1 MLRVAAGRWRAWPRP
16 RRSVGCGPARTRSR
30 GASPRG
36 PWVRAWAGAAWRRC
50 CGPVCSATSFSRT
63 LPPGPRWRCGRWCCT
78 AMTVGWPRRRCTPPR
93 RCGCAGRATGSWSR
107 SPPCPDRSRYRGRPR
122 RAWRPNS
129 SRRARTSRSSTMRR
143 GGRTVVSGLL
153 VAGLVGWLL
162 LMARPARAQT
172 PPPPIGPGRPPCA
185 AGPGGLLGCIP
196 GPGDLL
202 SGAAKSVG
210 GGVMK
215 AFTTFFTDGA
225 RWFVEQVESFL
236 VAADRPDL
244 SAGWWVHKYDLMLA
258 LAWVVAAATLLLALI
273 DAAAKGSWQGLGR
286 AVLVDVPVAGV
297 VGGFGPLVIQYLVDL
312 ADWLSSRL
320 LQELGADAGRA
331 LGSSAQWF
339 ASFGAA
345 SGSPSVP
352 LLAGFVAALVTIFAA
367 FLVFLELL
375 LRANAIYLIA
385 ALVPVVY
392 AVRIWPAA
400 SGVARKTTEVLVAVV
415 IAQPVVAL
423 AIAMGAAASASLDGV
438 GSASLKQFG
447 TAVAGAVFLLLAALA
462 PWGMLSLMPAA
473 EAAMAAH
480 RQRAAIGGGART
492 MVSTAYTGTY
502 LGRLAQAGA
511 TRAGGGRS
519 DSAAATWGAP
529 PAAAGAAVAQT
540 AAQTGKV
547 VAATQEQ
554 LGATAA
560 SSGAPPASPPGSPE
574 QGPPGR
580 PGRDGSPGRSD
591 PGPPGSSGSPGPT
604 GPPGPGAG
612 KGPQP

>member
-1 MLRVAAGRWRAWPRP
+1 MRP
-16 RRSVGCGPARTRSR
+16 
-30 GASPRG
+30 
-36 PWVRAWAGAAWRRC
+36 
-50 CGPVCSATSFSRT
+50 
-63 LPPGPRWRCGRWCCT
+63 
-78 AMTVGWPRRRCTPPR
+78 
-93 RCGCAGRATGSWSR
+93 AGRA
-107 SPPCPDRSRYRGRPR
+107 
-122 RAWRPNS
+122 AV
-129 SRRARTSRSSTMRR
+129 A
-143 GGRTVVSGLL
+143 GLL
-153 VAGLVGWLL
+153 VAGLAGWLL
-162 LMARPARAQT
+162 LMAGPAHAQS
-172 PPPPIGPGRPPCA
+172 PLPQVGPSRPPCA

-196 GPGDLL
+196 SPGDLL

-215 AFTTFFTDGA
+215 AFTTFFTGGA
-225 RWFVEQVESFL
+225 KWFIEQVQSFL

-273 DAAAKGSWQGLGR
+273 DTAAKGSWSGLGR

-320 LQELGADAGRA
+320 LQDLGADAGKA
-331 LGSSAQWF
+331 LGSSAEWF

-400 SGVARKTTEVLVAVV
+400 SGVARKTSEVLVAVV
-415 IAQPVVAL
+415 FAQPVVAL
-423 AIAMGAAASASLDGV
+423 AIAMGAAASASLDGI

-462 PWGMLSLMPAA
+462 PWGMLSLMPAL
-473 EAAMAAH
+473 EAAMAAQ
-480 RQRAAIGGGART
+480 RPRAAIGGGART
-492 MVSTAYTGTY
+492 AVTTAYTGTY

-511 TRAGGGRS
+511 TRASGGRG
-519 DSAAATWGAP
+519 DTAAVAAAWGAS
-529 PAAAGAAVAQT
+529 PAAAGAAATQ
-540 AAQTGKV
+540 AAVEAGKV

-560 SSGAPPASPPGSPE
+560 GAGAPPASPPASPE

-580 PGRDGSPGRSD
+580 PGAPGRPGRDGSAGRGE
-591 PGPPGSSGSPGPT
+591 PGPSGSSGPAGPSGPPGPT

>member
-196 GPGDLL
+196 NPGDVL
-202 SGAAKSVG
+202 SGAARAVG
-210 GGVMK
+210 GGAMK
-215 AFTTFFTDGA
+215 AVTTFFTGGA
-225 RWFVEQVESFL
+225 KWFVEQVQSFL
-236 VAADRPDL
+236 KAADRPDL
-244 SAGWWVHKYDLMLA
+244 STGWWVQKYDLMLA
-258 LAWVVAAATLLLALI
+258 LAWVVAAATLLLALV

-345 SGSPSVP
+345 SGNPNVP

-492 MVSTAYTGTY
+492 VVTTAYTGTY

-511 TRAGGGRS
+511 TRAGGGRAET
-519 DSAAATWGAP
+519 AAVAGAWGAP
-529 PAAAGAAVAQT
+529 PPAAVE
-540 AAQTGKV
+540 TGKV
-547 VAATQEQ
+547 VAAAQEQ

-560 SSGAPPASPPGSPE
+560 GSGASSASPPPGSEP
-574 QGPPGR
+574 GAPGR
-580 PGRDGSPGRSD
+580 PGRDGSASRGEPGPPSAT
-591 PGPPGSSGSPGPT
+591 GPPGST

-612 KGPQP
+612 KGP

>member
-1 MLRVAAGRWRAWPRP
+1 MLRVAAGRWCAWPRP
-16 RRSVGCGPARTRSR
+16 RRWVRCRSARMRSPR
-30 GASPRG
+30 ASPAG
-36 PWVRAWAGAAWRRC
+36 PWARGWAGAVWRRC
-50 CGPVCSATSFSRT
+50 CAPACSATGSSRT
-63 LPPGPRWRCGRWCCT
+63 PP
-78 AMTVGWPRRRCTPPR
+78 PRRRPR
-93 RCGCAGRATGSWSR
+93 R
-107 SPPCPDRSRYRGRPR
+107 PR
-122 RAWRPNS
+122 RPNS
-129 SRRARTSRSSTMRR
+129 STPTRPSRSSTMHRT
-143 GGRTVVSGLL
+143 GRAVVARLL
-153 VAGLVGWLL
+153 VAGLAGWLL
-162 LMARPARAQT
+162 LMAGPAFAQT

-196 GPGDLL
+196 NPGDVL
-202 SGAAKSVG
+202 SGATRAVG
-210 GGVMK
+210 GGAMK
-215 AFTTFFTDGA
+215 AFTTFFTGGA
-225 RWFVEQVESFL
+225 KWFIEQVQAFL
-236 VAADRPDL
+236 KAADRPDL
-244 SAGWWVHKYDLMLA
+244 SAAWWVQKYDLMLA
-258 LAWVVAAATLLLALI
+258 LAWVVAGATLLLALI

-297 VGGFGPLVIQYLVDL
+297 VGGLGPPVIQYLVDL

-320 LQELGADAGRA
+320 LQDLGADAGKA
-331 LGSSAQWF
+331 LGSSAEWF

-345 SGSPSVP
+345 SGNPSVP

-392 AVRIWPAA
+392 AIRIWPAA
-400 SGVARKTTEVLVAVV
+400 RGVARKTTEVLVAV
-415 IAQPVVAL
+415 IFAQPVVAL
-423 AIAMGAAASASLDGV
+423 AIAMGGAASASLDGV
-438 GSASLKQFG
+438 GSTSLKEFG

-462 PWGMLSLMPAA
+462 TWGMLSLMPAA

-511 TRAGGGRS
+511 TRASGGRA
-519 DSAAATWGAP
+519 DPAAASAAWGAS
-529 PAAAGAAVAQT
+529 PAAAGAA
-540 AAQTGKV
+540 AAQAAVETGKV
-547 VAATQEQ
+547 VAAAQEQ

-560 SSGAPPASPPGSPE
+560 GSGASSASSPPGPE

-580 PGRDGSPGRSD
+580 PGAAGRPGRDGSAGRGE
-591 PGPPGSSGSPGPT
+591 PGPPGSGGPAGPSGPSGPT

-612 KGPQP
+612 

>member
-1 MLRVAAGRWRAWPRP
+1 
-16 RRSVGCGPARTRSR
+16 
-30 GASPRG
+30 
-36 PWVRAWAGAAWRRC
+36 
-50 CGPVCSATSFSRT
+50 
-63 LPPGPRWRCGRWCCT
+63 
-78 AMTVGWPRRRCTPPR
+78 
-93 RCGCAGRATGSWSR
+93 
-107 SPPCPDRSRYRGRPR
+107 
-122 RAWRPNS
+122 
-129 SRRARTSRSSTMRR
+129 MRR
-143 GGRTVVSGLL
+143 TGRVVVAGLL
-153 VAGLVGWLL
+153 VAALASWLL
-162 LMARPARAQT
+162 AASPAHAQT
-172 PPPPIGPGRPPCA
+172 PPPPIGPGTPPCA

-215 AFTTFFTDGA
+215 AFTTFFTGGA
-225 RWFVEQVESFL
+225 KWFIEQVQSFL
-236 VAADRPDL
+236 VAANRPDL
-244 SAGWWVHKYDLMLA
+244 SAGWWVHKYDQMLA

-273 DAAAKGSWQGLGR
+273 DAAAKGSWPGLGR
-286 AVLVDVPVAGV
+286 AVLVDVPIAGV
-297 VGGFGPLVIQYLVDL
+297 VGGFGPLLIQYMVDL

-320 LQELGADAGRA
+320 LQDLGADVGKA
-331 LGSSAQWF
+331 LASSAQWF

-345 SGSPSVP
+345 SGNPSVP
-352 LLAGFVAALVTIFAA
+352 LLAGFIAALVTIFAA

-400 SGVARKTTEVLVAVV
+400 SGIARKTTEVLVAV
-415 IAQPVVAL
+415 IFAQPVVAL

-438 GSASLKQFG
+438 GSTSMKEFG

-462 PWGMLSLMPAA
+462 PWGMLSLMPAL

-480 RQRAAIGGGART
+480 RQRAAVGGGART
-492 MVSTAYTGTY
+492 AMTTAYTGTY
-502 LGRLAQAGA
+502 LGRLAQAGG
-511 TRAGGGRS
+511 TRGGGGRG
-519 DSAAATWGAP
+519 DTAAVAAAWSASP
-529 PAAAGAAVAQT
+529 AAGAAAAQT
-540 AAQTGKV
+540 AVETGKV

-560 SSGAPPASPPGSPE
+560 GTGAPPASPPPASPE
-574 QGPPGR
+574 PGPPGRPGAPGR
-580 PGRDGSPGRSD
+580 PGRDGSAGRGD
-591 PGPPGSSGSPGPT
+591 PGPPGPSGPPGSTGPPGPA